1 MNKTQM
7 NKARMQ
13 KAKRAGMSPIDVAKM
28 HEIARKEARKAET
41 EYVEK
46 AFLFMLAIPLNVL
59 VSDYWPKSAK
69 QKAPK
74 FIEDVASLF
83 ESVQNGTVSEQ
94 ELADLLY
101 EMAGVNITAEWMKAK
116 GCRKNVNTAD

>member
-1 MNKTQM
+1 MNRTQM

-13 KAKRAGMSPIDVAKM
+13 KAKRAGVTPLDMARM
-28 HEIARKEARKAET
+28 HEIARKEARKIET
-41 EYVEK
+41 EYLEK

-59 VSDYWPKSAK
+59 VNDYWPKSAR

-94 ELADLLY
+94 ELADLLN
-101 EMAGVNITAEWMKAK
+101 EMAGVNITAEWMKTK
-116 GCRKNVNTAD
+116 EGRKNVSATD